1 MLSVIVMSVVAP
13 LVGSI
18 KLFSERQDILQNDI
32 LQNGTQQNDMKQ

>member
-18 KLFSERQDILQNDI
+18 KLFCERQDILQNDI
-32 LQNGTQQNDMKQ
+32 LQNDTLQIEMKQ